1 MLLFQTR
8 EQEELEE
15 ALEVERQENEQRRL
29 FIQKEEQMQQILKR
43 KNKQALLDE
52 LVCIN
57 VDCDKNICLQG
68 LSFLLY
74 WVMVFKWHFYGL
86 YSCVHLLFLYFICLF
101 QGLTYVLAVLRVGCC
116 LWAFS
121 SSDTWRLL
129 FVVLRGLLVAVASL
143 VA

>member
-52 LVCIN
+52 LVCVN
-57 VDCDKNICLQG
+57 VDCDKNMCLQG

-74 WVMVFKWHFYGL
+74 WVMVFKWHFYSL
-86 YSCVHLLFLYFICLF
+86 YSCIHLLFLYFIYF
-101 QGLTYVLAVLRVGCC
+101 KY
-116 LWAFS
+116 
-121 SSDTWRLL
+121 
-129 FVVLRGLLVAVASL
+129 
-143 VA
+143 

>member
-43 KNKQALLDE
+43 KNKQAFLDE

-57 VDCDKNICLQG
+57 VDYDKNICLQG
-68 LSFLLY
+68 LSFLLC
-74 WVMVFKWHFYGL
+74 WVMVFKWHFYSL
-86 YSCVHLLFLYFICLF
+86 CSCIYLLSLYFIYL
-101 QGLTYVLAVLRVGCC
+101 LIYVLAVLHVGCC
-116 LWAFS
+116 MWAFS
-121 SSDTWRLL
+121 SSDKWRLL
-129 FVVLRGLLVAVASL
+129 FIVVHGLLVAVASL